1 MSGLRI
7 ISSHD
12 NNIRGSDAG
21 IISRCCSIE
30 TYLNIKLH
38 LSDLLMAEGEMFS
51 LRHSG
56 NPWQDWL
63 QLGLHC
69 RHIAT
74 DTGPGAPA
82 LVWSGQLTTQSCK
95 HQLCNRIARNYGNF
109 LKMWNGHYFGH
120 ELKLSFLWQWSEMS
134 STQFKIRKKIIMY
147 HRNFQICTND
157 CNCSQSAVACACTR

>member
-1 MSGLRI
+1 
-7 ISSHD
+7 
-12 NNIRGSDAG
+12 
-21 IISRCCSIE
+21 
-30 TYLNIKLH
+30 
-38 LSDLLMAEGEMFS
+38 MFS

-109 LKMWNGHYFGH
+109 LEMWNRHYFGH

-134 STQFKIRKKIIMY
+134 SNQFPNMY
-147 HRNFQICTND
+147 HIVRTIVTVLKKARLPVPGETYGLCLKLTFKTLVIAKKMDGCEGFLRRSNVTKKVIFLCQVLFYQKGPLH
-157 CNCSQSAVACACTR
+157 S